1 MNGVGCGIAAIGLLL
16 SGMGAFVCYANGL
29 AMEGANKDLAY
40 MGYLGVLAGAILAV
54 MGSILAA
61 AGRSKA

>member
-1 MNGVGCGIAAIGLLL
+1 VTSPTTAGGLLL

-29 AMEGANKDLAY
+29 AMEGANKDLSFA
-40 MGYLGVLAGAILAV
+40 GYLGSLAGAV
-54 MGSILAA
+54 MAIIGSIIAA